1 MRWFM
6 KMASIRNALE
16 PGLCICRV
24 AGVFELSS
32 PSQRP
37 SPRRFHRRRLE
48 PAGSRHP
55 SREPRVGLDDALG
68 QVGSR
73 IRACRRIAVLG
84 ASNGSLGTQPR
95 ELNPKQVSPVRSVY
109 HALLP
114 VNRGFHD
121 PFQKLA
127 PGGHDAFSAAAALYL
142 DKAIV
147 RIANDGSVYASW
159 SVLEKL

>member
-1 MRWFM
+1 MSRAFQSFRTIS
-6 KMASIRNALE
+6 K
-16 PGLCICRV
+16 G
-24 AGVFELSS
+24 
-32 PSQRP
+32 
-37 SPRRFHRRRLE
+37 PRRDAFTAVVLSQPE
-48 PAGSRHP
+48 GGDP
-55 SREPRVGLDDALG
+55 SRELRVAMDEAVG

-114 VNRGFHD
+114 VNRGFQD

-127 PGGHDAFSAAAALYL
+127 LGGHDAFSAAAALYI
-142 DKAIV
+142 DRAIV